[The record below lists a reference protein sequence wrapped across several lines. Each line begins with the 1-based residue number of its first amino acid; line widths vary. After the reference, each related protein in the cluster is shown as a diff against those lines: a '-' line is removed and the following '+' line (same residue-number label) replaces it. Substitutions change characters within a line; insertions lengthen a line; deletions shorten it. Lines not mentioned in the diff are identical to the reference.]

1 MRRQQHS
8 KSGLFLIELTITIA
22 FFAVTTAIFLQ
33 VFVKSHTISQQADQ
47 LFHAQEMASCVAEIM
62 GGTSSDASDG
72 FVQELKKHYSRLQE
86 TSDGVHIYF
95 DKDWNNCDAVSGQFV
110 TSVFWQK
117 QDEMWNIEITI
128 EEEKKSVIAADH
140 SSNDDPIYALT
151 IQLYCPQTG
160 GES

>member
-1 MRRQQHS
+1 MRRRQHS

>member
-1 MRRQQHS
+1 MRRRQHS

-22 FFAVTTAIFLQ
+22 FFTVTTAIFLQ

-72 FVQELKKHYSRLQE
+72 FVQELKTHYSRLQE

-128 EEEKKSVIAADH
+128 EEEKKSVIAVDH

>member
-1 MRRQQHS
+1 MRRRQHS
-8 KSGLFLIELTITIA
+8 RSGLFLIELTITIA

-110 TSVFWQK
+110 TCIFWQK

>member
-1 MRRQQHS
+1 MRRRQHS
-8 KSGLFLIELTITIA
+8 RSGLFLIELTITIA

-47 LFHAQEMASCVAEIM
+47 LFHAQKMASCVAEIM
-62 GGTSSDASDG
+62 GGTSSDASDR
-72 FVQELKKHYSRLQE
+72 FVQELKTHYSRLQE
-86 TSDGVHIYF
+86 ASDGVYIYF
-95 DKDWNNCDAVSGQFV
+95 DKDWNNCDAASRQYV

-117 QDEMWNIEITI
+117 QDGMWNIEITI
-128 EEEKKSVIAADH
+128 EKEKKSVTTADY
-140 SSNDDPIYALT
+140 SSNDDPIYTLA